1 MLKNSLILKL
11 SNNTHRIKINS
22 MIFKNNS
29 LLHCVKTYHQ
39 CFDAMALPVSKH
51 YKSCLCLVCRDY
63 LVLSCQQH
71 LVLFSKK
78 MIDSFFKLLMKLK
91 LNTAFL
97 SNISFFTKT
106 SYCFI
111 TKAISVF
118 KKSDIIT
125 VKNILKLRILPS
137 MYAVYMH
144 FPQVIALCR
153 ILQSTTYAGKRYI
166 KLLTIYQKPRENTIA
181 DAHHRHF
188 TKGKYHLSVLQ
199 YIVYRGNR
207 TIVSSTI
214 AILPGENTI
223 CQSHHSYFT
232 KVISLLSAQ
241 PYSNYLYKTAICNL
255 NRWQSLL
262 TSGFACHFTLYKPDL
277 LIFKFY

>member
-1 MLKNSLILKL
+1 MNFL
-11 SNNTHRIKINS
+11 NNN
-22 MIFKNNS
+22 
-29 LLHCVKTYHQ
+29 LLHCVKTYHK
-39 CFDAMALPVSKH
+39 CFDAMAMPVSKH
-51 YKSCLCLVCRDY
+51 YKNCLSLVCRDY
-63 LVLSCQQH
+63 LMLSCQQH

-137 MYAVYMH
+137 MYAVYNYFLH
-144 FPQVIALCR
+144 VIALCC
-153 ILQSTTYAGKRYI
+153 ILQYTTYSGKRYI